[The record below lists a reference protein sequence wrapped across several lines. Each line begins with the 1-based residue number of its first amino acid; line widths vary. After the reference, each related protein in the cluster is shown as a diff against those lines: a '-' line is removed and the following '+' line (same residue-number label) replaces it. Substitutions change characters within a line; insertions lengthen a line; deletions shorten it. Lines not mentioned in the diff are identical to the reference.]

1 MNGSRHKQKQMYE
14 CIDRFFLLSL
24 LRQRNIKLGND
35 YRLHSFEIL
44 DQYLDINN

>member
-1 MNGSRHKQKQMYE
+1 MNDSRDKQKQMYE
-14 CIDRFFLLSL
+14 CIDRIFLLSL